1 MKLTFASVDAPVAS
15 VFQFGHHG
23 RRTTERHVMRKY
35 RFQLTFSAGCGIA
48 AVLLTW
54 LLGSESLADSS
65 LRVSSALSNFVGFA
79 NIVPYFLSAV
89 LSGNDFGEARGE
101 LAYWALVFA
110 QWAAL
115 GLVISAFVCR
125 CQTHDVN
132 A

>member
-1 MKLTFASVDAPVAS
+1 MRQLRSCCGSDAIWGAPLRSV
-15 VFQFGHHG
+15 
-23 RRTTERHVMRKY
+23 VMRKCKY
-35 RFQLTFSAGCGIA
+35 RFHLIFSAGCGIV
-48 AVLLTW
+48 AVLVTW

-89 LSGNDFGEARGE
+89 MSGSDFGEARGE

-110 QWAAL
+110 QWAGL
-115 GLVISAFVCR
+115 GLVISALVCR
-125 CQTHDVN
+125 YQTHDVN